1 VSASKS
7 ICCPGLTTASACNP
21 VALQVAAE
29 YNMSQSASPRETEDV
44 EQPAP
49 SPDEN
54 EQQPPDAEMNRADDP
69 GDHGL
74 GYDFEVKEQDRW
86 LPIANGE

>member
-1 VSASKS
+1 
-7 ICCPGLTTASACNP
+7 
-21 VALQVAAE
+21 
-29 YNMSQSASPRETEDV
+29 MSPSASPQESTDDLVQQQHLRA
-44 EQPAP
+44 PP

-54 EQQPPDAEMNRADDP
+54 DPQQHDGDMNRPDDP

-86 LPIANGE
+86 LPIANGEY

>member
-1 VSASKS
+1 
-7 ICCPGLTTASACNP
+7 
-21 VALQVAAE
+21 
-29 YNMSQSASPRETEDV
+29 MSQSPRETEDV
-44 EQPAP
+44 EPAAP

-54 EQQPPDAEMNRADDP
+54 APEEPQTDMNRPDEP
-69 GDHGL
+69 GDQGL